1 MRRFLLRLLINALG
15 LYAAVILVPQV
26 APGITWDG
34 SWLTLVVMALILAV
48 VNAFVRPL
56 LSILTCPLIILT
68 LGLFTLVINALI
80 LWLAGL
86 LGQALGLGFRIEGF
100 VPAFLGALIVSTVN
114 VLATLLLGDEI
125 RHRRR

>member
-15 LYAAVILVPQV
+15 LYTAVILVPQV

-48 VNAFVRPL
+48 VNALVRPL

-80 LWLAGL
+80 LWLEPVMNFGL
-86 LGQALGLGFRIEGF
+86 N
-100 VPAFLGALIVSTVN
+100 VVSSGHGPKTVSQ
-114 VLATLLLGDEI
+114 
-125 RHRRR
+125 

>member
-26 APGITWDG
+26 TPGITWDG

-48 VNAFVRPL
+48 VNALVRPL

-86 LGQALGLGFRIEGF
+86 LGQALGLGFRIQGF
-100 VPAFLGALIVSTVN
+100 VPAFLGALIVSIVN